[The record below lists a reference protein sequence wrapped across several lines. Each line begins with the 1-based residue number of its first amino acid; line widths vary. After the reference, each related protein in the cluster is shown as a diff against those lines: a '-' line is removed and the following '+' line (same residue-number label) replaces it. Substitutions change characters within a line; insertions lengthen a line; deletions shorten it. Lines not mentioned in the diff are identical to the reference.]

1 MTPFQK
7 KRPSLQKPVTFDL
20 LAAGVDL
27 WARANSIRAG
37 LGSPTYGLGLGLGLG
52 LVGLVGLPTY
62 GLGLGLGLPMGSPHL
77 MTYAIEG
84 RTHANNRRGRVGLGA
99 Y

>member
-37 LGSPTYGLGLGLGLG
+37 LGSPTYGLGLGL
-52 LVGLVGLPTY
+52 VGLPTY
-62 GLGLGLGLPMGSPHL
+62 GLGLGLPMGSPHL